1 MAEDLER
8 QLRLSAP
15 VSRLTVIVRAASIP
29 LLAYDYIKDHIR
41 RHDLDPGL
49 IKPLV
54 LRSIDTRLKVHPFME
69 IVVVPASL
77 RIPAGIFPHGD
88 LIADHGLIVFLLLC
102 HGTVQSILIGCGRAV
117 IMDLNGVSA
126 PGDLI

>member
-15 VSRLTVIVRAASIP
+15 VGRLTVIVRASSISF
-29 LLAYDYIKDHIR
+29 LAYDYIKDHIR
-41 RHDLDPGL
+41 RRDLDPGL

-88 LIADHGLIVFLLLC
+88 LIAHHGLIVFLLLR
-102 HGTVQSILIGCGRAV
+102 HGAVQGILIGCGRAV
-117 IMDLNGVSA
+117 IMDFNGIPA